1 MSRRRLAS
9 VAAAWAIPAFALV
22 TVALGLTGWLGH
34 GYRFDNALYR
44 AIALFSIASDAYRS
58 APGTTDWH
66 FLVGRWTGL
75 LSVFGAALFTVG
87 ALLHER
93 AVVALAQLV
102 RQEVIVFGA
111 EGIAAK
117 AFDAARSAGKSAV
130 WIGASAVEAISAR
143 ALALPWPPDDNL
155 ETLANYAAGADHIL
169 LAKVDDASALALAQA
184 VRTAAPTA
192 LITVLLRDTRLAEDA
207 AAMISQPRTR
217 VLSVATVSAR
227 ALHIEH
233 APFLIARDLGH
244 PRIHA
249 LIVGFGQTGQAI
261 ARDLIVNCRTTY
273 LGVPRITVVDPQA
286 KALEGVMRV
295 RAPELDACAEF
306 TFIEG
311 ALGTQGVEPDIATLG
326 DTIAAG
332 GPVTVAYVSRNA
344 DAEGLSAA
352 GMLQSLLR
360 ASDLGEP
367 PIFVRLSDVHML
379 SRTAGGR
386 GGFNALIPFGDL
398 DSIIAATEF
407 LSQRPDQAARAFSEA
422 YRALLPPEKRDDP
435 NLRSTR
441 PWDSLDETFRQATR
455 DAVAHIPAKLASGGV
470 DPDLWLGAPGPPQ
483 LPRHVRLFTS
493 EADRERLA
501 ELEHERWNAQRRMD
515 GWRWG
520 DVPTKDEHRRVHPD
534 LIAYDRLPEETKGYD
549 RAIARETQLIC
560 WSADPAPAAG
570 GPTRR

>member
-1 MSRRRLAS
+1 MPSVARGGTYMNRRRLAS
-9 VAAAWAIPAFALV
+9 VTAAWAIPAFALV
-22 TVALGLTGWLGH
+22 TVILGLTGWLAHGH
-34 GYRFDNALYR
+34 RFDNALYR
-44 AIALFSIASDAYRS
+44 AIALFSIASDVYRS

-102 RQEVIVFGA
+102 RQEVIVFGS

-117 AFDAARSAGKSAV
+117 AFDAARGTRRRAV
-130 WIGASAVEAISAR
+130 WIGASAVEAISLR

-155 ETLANYAAGADHIL
+155 EALAGYAAGASHVL
-169 LAKVDDASALALAQA
+169 LAKEDDASALALAHA
-184 VRTAAPTA
+184 VRAAAPTA
-192 LITVLLRDTRLAEDA
+192 LITLLLRDTRLAEDA

-233 APFLIARDLGH
+233 APFLIARTLGH
-244 PRIHA
+244 QRIHA

-273 LGVPRITVVDPQA
+273 LGLPRITVVDPQA

-311 ALGTQGVEPDIATLG
+311 ALGTQGVEPDIAALSR
-326 DTIAAG
+326 TIAAG
-332 GPVTVAYVSRNA
+332 GPVTMAYVSRDA
-344 DAEGLSAA
+344 DTEGLSAA

-379 SRTAGGR
+379 NRTTGGQ

-407 LSQRPDQAARAFSEA
+407 LSETPDHAARAFSEA

-435 NLRSTR
+435 NLRSTPPLGLPGRDLPAGDARRGR
-441 PWDSLDETFRQATR
+441 PHPRQAGERR
-455 DAVAHIPAKLASGGV
+455 DRSRPVA
-470 DPDLWLGAPGPPQ
+470 
-483 LPRHVRLFTS
+483 RLI
-493 EADRERLA
+493 R
-501 ELEHERWNAQRRMD
+501 
-515 GWRWG
+515 
-520 DVPTKDEHRRVHPD
+520 
-534 LIAYDRLPEETKGYD
+534 
-549 RAIARETQLIC
+549 
-560 WSADPAPAAG
+560 SAAPAPPCPPVRQRCGVRAPRG
-570 GPTRR
+570 VGT